1 MSAQSRSAQK
11 SASRTAGEGGSRAA
25 GGFAFQANCS
35 AYVATHLLAGHG
47 LGWLERL
54 AEDIPTAIVAESGG
68 PGDDLR
74 IALRDGRAIEAQ
86 VKRGLSRGAR
96 LWAALADLARG
107 LHDGDADFG
116 LLITCPQA
124 SRTILT
130 HLARDLE
137 RMGDGRTDQLS
148 DIGSEWQRRLQ
159 ELELPLSLC
168 ARMRIVSLAAT
179 DVQRDAVRL
188 AELQLRPL
196 LKDPDSAPSAWAA
209 LAADGLRLIEYRGR
223 RTLESTLRVFTA
235 RGIELG
241 SDASATAPAAL
252 LTHLCDWTA
261 STNANYS
268 IIGHAA
274 PIPIDTGWIPQYGR
288 VLGDQAGAPHSFVE
302 ALHRYRAN
310 LRDETEP
317 NPKRSH
323 GSTIGRFIW
332 PCVVLAGPGMGK
344 TTLLTKLARTYG
356 ADGQGVLKV
365 RLRALSERMQAT
377 GCGLEEG
384 LFALGL
390 DTSGVAPAAARHSA
404 IRWTILCDGL
414 DECGT
419 QRASVARDLAAF
431 AAARPDLR
439 IIVTSRSIGY
449 EPGALAAWRH
459 YALEP
464 LSRDELRRSVQR
476 ILNDACDREK
486 VEAIV
491 AILEASLAIGTIAS
505 SPLLLGIAVALAARQ
520 GSIGRTE
527 ADLYQRIF
535 ALIEE
540 AASARASKAGLT
552 DVELSRTID
561 IIGHIL
567 ITNPAESAETSLGQ
581 AADLLSGELGCPR
594 LDAMRRVEL
603 AIRYWCE
610 VGLIERVY
618 HQDRPML
625 AFVHKTFGEFA
636 CARYI
641 RDSAPAERR
650 AMLVRAVALQADPV
664 IDFAAALGLG
674 PDAFAVLLQ
683 DGEPWSAET
692 IIRALALANHTPPV
706 DMAGLLEPIV
716 ERAFDLLR
724 ESGADLAERIGESL
738 AELHAD
744 HRSGAYPIALNHL
757 EADIPNLRLAAWS
770 LILGSEF
777 DTELRPRLLD
787 TVSGF
792 TVAPEPAPGRRS
804 LLGGMIARKPAS
816 QLLQGFALS
825 ASDQLLRERDAESD
839 NAMIAL
845 LRSPSLSNLG
855 FLQALEPIIARHERS
870 DINAAMREHWYGR
883 AEDRL
888 AGIEQVDLSGYE
900 VAAGICEAA
909 QLQALAGETAPD
921 PRLTLVTTGIL
932 PNLSAFVEYADWGS
946 EPAGDIWH
954 WQREAWRPVEFE
966 VLRSVARLGT
976 VDTDQLAVEAASLLA
991 NRDKV
996 RGHMTFAWFNQTGPV
1011 DVAPLDWSAARNLTL
1026 DMWALEQALHH
1037 GSHFLMVLAA
1047 NILDAV
1053 LLERDRREMVGRLFA
1068 DGKGVA
1074 LQAAAGLGCELP
1086 RETALKLAMKRLVG
1100 PSDVGLEYLFEILTK
1115 FTPAYDDRLH
1125 SVLSA
1130 TLVAAHPEV
1139 AITAAKFASTLG
1151 KTGPGLQRLLDSAI
1165 HHWTAN
1171 PPARR
1176 RLGEPPD
1183 PREPLANAL
1192 AATGKLGDDALLDLL
1207 PYRQGRGS
1215 SGALNDALAGRWQ
1228 SASGFRDRVL
1238 DRAEK
1243 GELSASNLSNLIE
1256 VPTTLTVGQRAAALR
1271 LASSSDPGVRRA
1283 ILGIFGWPGFLDQAT
1298 RPAFRMLLEDDED
1311 EIRAVA
1317 RRIASEE
1324 MTLA

>member
-1 MSAQSRSAQK
+1 MSAQTRSAQK
-11 SASRTAGEGGSRAA
+11 SASRTASEGGSRAA
-25 GGFAFQANCS
+25 GGFTFQANCS
-35 AYVATHLLAGHG
+35 AYVATHLLTGHR

-74 IALRDGRAIEAQ
+74 IALRDGRAIEVQ
-86 VKRGLSRGAR
+86 VKRGLSRGSR

-124 SRTILT
+124 SRTVLT

-148 DIGSEWQRRLQ
+148 DIGSEWQRHLQ
-159 ELELPLSLC
+159 EMELPLSLC
-168 ARMRIVSLAAT
+168 ARVRIISLAVT

-188 AELQLRPL
+188 AEVQLRPL

-223 RTLESTLRVFTA
+223 RTLESTLRVFAA
-235 RGIELG
+235 RGIDLS
-241 SDASATAPAAL
+241 SDASPAAPAAML
-252 LTHLCDWTA
+252 AHLCDWTA

-302 ALHRYRAN
+302 ALRRYRTN

-317 NPKRSH
+317 NPKRAH
-323 GSTIGRFIW
+323 GSTIGRFIKH
-332 PCVVLAGPGMGK
+332 CVVLAGPGMGK
-344 TTLLTKLARTYG
+344 TTLLTKLARTYA

-486 VEAIV
+486 VDAIV
-491 AILEASLAIGTIAS
+491 AILEASPAIGTIAS
-505 SPLLLGIAVALAARQ
+505 SPLLLGLAVALAVRQ

-552 DVELSRTID
+552 DVELTRTID

-618 HQDRPML
+618 HQGRPML

-641 RDSAPAERR
+641 RDSAPAEQR
-650 AMLVRAVALQADPV
+650 AMLARAVALQADPV

-674 PDAFAVLLQ
+674 RHAFAVLLQ
-683 DGEPWSAET
+683 DGKPWSAET
-692 IIRALALANHTPPV
+692 IVRALALANHTPPV
-706 DMAGLLEPIV
+706 DMSGLLEPIV

-724 ESGADLAERIGESL
+724 ESRADLAERIGESL
-738 AELHAD
+738 AELHPD

-757 EADIPNLRLAAWS
+757 EADTPNLRLAAWS

-787 TVSGF
+787 AVAGF
-792 TVAPEPAPGRRS
+792 TVAPEAAPGKRS

-816 QLLQGFALS
+816 QLLQAFALS
-825 ASDQLLRERDAESD
+825 AADHLLRERDAESD

-888 AGIEQVDLSGYE
+888 AGIEQVDLGGYE
-900 VAAGICEAA
+900 DAAGICEAA

-946 EPAGDIWH
+946 ESAGDIWH

-966 VLRSVARLGT
+966 VLRSVARLGMI
-976 VDTDQLAVEAASLLA
+976 DPDQLAIEAASLLA

-1011 DVAPLDWSAARNLTL
+1011 DIPPLDWSAARSLPL

-1047 NILDAV
+1047 NLLDAV
-1053 LLERDRREMVGRLFA
+1053 LFEGERRKMVERLFA
-1068 DGKGVA
+1068 AGRGPA
-1074 LQAAAGLGCELP
+1074 LQAAASLGCELP
-1086 RETALKLAMKRLVG
+1086 RDIALDLAMDRLLG
-1100 PSDVGLEYLFEILTK
+1100 PCVAGLDYLFEMLSK
-1115 FTPAYDDRLH
+1115 FGPPYDDRLH
-1125 SVLSA
+1125 SVLAS
-1130 TLVAAHPEV
+1130 TLVAPRPEV
-1139 AITAAKFASTLG
+1139 AIAAAEFVSNLG
-1151 KTGPGLQRLLDSAI
+1151 KAEARLQALLAGAI
-1165 HHWTAN
+1165 DHWTAN
-1171 PPARR
+1171 PPARPR
-1176 RLGEPPD
+1176 FGEPPD
-1183 PREPLANAL
+1183 PREALVNTL
-1192 AATGKLGDDALLDLL
+1192 AAVGELSDDALLDLL
-1207 PYRQGRGS
+1207 PYRLGRRS
-1215 SGALNDALAGRWQ
+1215 SSALTGALAGRWK
-1228 SASGFRDRVL
+1228 SAPSFRDRVF

-1243 GELSASNLSNLIE
+1243 GEISPHDLAGLIE
-1256 VPTTLTVGQRAAALR
+1256 VPTELTTNQRATALR
-1271 LASSSDPGVRRA
+1271 LVSSSNSRVRRA
-1283 ILGIFGWPGFLDQAT
+1283 IVGIFAWPGFLDEST
-1298 RPAFRMLLEDDED
+1298 RPAFRVLLEDGED

-1317 RRIASEE
+1317 QLIDSEE
-1324 MTLA
+1324 TFLV